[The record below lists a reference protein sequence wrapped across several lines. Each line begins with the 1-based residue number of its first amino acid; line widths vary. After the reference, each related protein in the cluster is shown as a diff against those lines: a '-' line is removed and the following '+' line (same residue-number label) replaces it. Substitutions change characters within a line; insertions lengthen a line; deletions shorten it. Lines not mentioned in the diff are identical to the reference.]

1 MSFFMTAQTGGETQE
16 ENASVVVKTG
26 VLSAYR
32 PRPIDAT
39 EEGRRA
45 VGAPPLGAPGVL
57 RASGGFEGP

>member
-1 MSFFMTAQTGGETQE
+1 MKNKQ
-16 ENASVVVKTG
+16 VVVKTG